1 MKKLTE
7 IVLTHKTKPKCPCA
21 VNRIY
26 QTGSRE
32 GVNNTHF
39 NWNMIFGII
48 VHVCQKVSFFLS
60 FIIIWLYC
68 DWPDLLKLSLD
79 NHFKLELVI
88 SMQIYTNVHEF
99 ACFLLMF
106 ALYSA
111 NNKTVAKVQTAV
123 LPCWWDTLVTI
134 VVNRSIFLKRNLH
147 CTMKCVQYKLFSP
160 VHSFKILPLM
170 FWMILIACGFCV
182 LLSF

>member
-48 VHVCQKVSFFLS
+48 VHVSQKVSLFLS

-88 SMQIYTNVHEF
+88 SMQIYMNVHEF

-123 LPCWWDTLVTI
+123 LPCWWDTLVTT
-134 VVNRSIFLKRNLH
+134 VVNRSIFFKKKFALH
-147 CTMKCVQYKLFSP
+147 HEVCT
-160 VHSFKILPLM
+160 I
-170 FWMILIACGFCV
+170 
-182 LLSF
+182 